1 MLPRYLIALLATSA
15 ALSPL
20 AAAPPA
26 APPAATPAAPSKA
39 NDGPTIVVTART
51 LRQTADDLAACLARK
66 CSPDEDVRATLAHAE
81 NQFVSG
87 GYKDARSTLINSVG
101 RNRRY
106 GSQFPVPVSD
116 LLRANARV
124 AAHLG
129 EGGDYQS
136 STIASRDVLRSAYGP
151 NDARALVGQ
160 IEVADMRARLGYGIE
175 AERSYRAIAERA
187 RGLNLG
193 YIAGAADIR
202 AASIKL
208 ASEADDEKREGR
220 ARLERFATGSSDA
233 STRLTARVLLAR
245 LDRKAGKQDTTSA
258 LLAEYAKLGGTE
270 QPLLLSAEPIKQPN
284 NAYGGELGR
293 GTSNVLS
300 QMATKDYDGQWFDV
314 GFWVAPDGRPSDI
327 EIIRKNGSE
336 PGWEKP
342 VVDAIATRV
351 YAPLKRE
358 AGDPGV
364 YMLERYSLT
373 SLWEDRLGTRIRQ
386 RSALPRIERLDLTPE
401 QIAAS
406 GTTSGG

>member
-1 MLPRYLIALLATSA
+1 MLPRFTLQLLASTV
-15 ALSPL
+15 ALVPL
-20 AAAPPA
+20 AATAAPPA
-26 APPAATPAAPSKA
+26 PATAT
-39 NDGPTIVVTART
+39 DGPTIIVTART
-51 LRQTADDLAACLARK
+51 LQQTAADLAACLARN
-66 CSPDEDVRATLAHAE
+66 CPPDEDVRASLAHAD

-87 GYKDARSTLINSVG
+87 GYKDARTTLLKSVG
-101 RNRRY
+101 RNRRH
-106 GSQFPVPVSD
+106 GAQFAVPVSD

-136 STIASRDVLRSAYGP
+136 STIASRDILKAAYGP
-151 NDARALVGQ
+151 DDARTLVGQ
-160 IEVADMRARLGYGIE
+160 VEVADMRARLGYGTE

-187 RGLNLG
+187 RRLNLG

-208 ASEADDEKREGR
+208 ASDIDDDKREGR
-220 ARLERFATGSSDA
+220 ARLERFATTGTDA
-233 STRLTARVLLAR
+233 STRLAARVLLAR
-245 LDRKAGKQDTTSA
+245 LDRKAGKQDTTKA
-258 LLAEYAKLGGTE
+258 LLAEYAKLGGTQ
-270 QPLLLSAEPIKQPN
+270 QPMLLSAEPIVQPS
-284 NAYGGELGR
+284 NAYGGDLGR

-300 QMATKDYDGQWFDV
+300 MMATKDFDGQWFDV

-342 VVDAIATRV
+342 VVASIATRI

-386 RSALPRIERLDLTPE
+386 RSALPRIERLDLTAE

-406 GTTSGG
+406 TATSGG